1 MPVMKKSNF
10 QMEGRTERQT
20 DGRKHRRTDGRTDID
35 SNRIQIIGKYY

>member
-20 DGRKHRRTDGRTDID
+20 DGRTDNFD
-35 SNRIQIIGKYY
+35 SNRIQIMGNYY